1 MRNLK
6 VIISY
11 DGTAYHGY
19 QSQDNAITV
28 QDVIEATIFKVTGI
42 PSKIYG
48 CSRTDTGVHAKV
60 FVFHFH
66 TTSPIPCSGF
76 IKAMNN
82 LLPRDIAV
90 LSCEEVDESFHSRFD
105 AIGKEYQYFFNT
117 SPIRNVFTR
126 HHALHYPYPINLPLL
141 EKACEK
147 FIGTHDFAAFCT
159 AEAKAQLHT
168 TVRTITHASILK
180 QDDNLIFIVR
190 GTGFLHN
197 MVRILAGTLVY
208 INENKLSLDDIDMAY
223 TTLDR
228 KYAGKTLPP
237 HGLYLTKVFYPTG
250 EHHG

>member
-11 DGTAYHGY
+11 DGTAYHGF

-90 LSCEEVDESFHSRFD
+90 LSCEEVDESFTLDLMQSARS
-105 AIGKEYQYFFNT
+105 I
-117 SPIRNVFTR
+117 SIS
-126 HHALHYPYPINLPLL
+126 
-141 EKACEK
+141 
-147 FIGTHDFAAFCT
+147 
-159 AEAKAQLHT
+159 
-168 TVRTITHASILK
+168 SILPYQK
-180 QDDNLIFIVR
+180 CLYKTSCI
-190 GTGFLHN
+190 
-197 MVRILAGTLVY
+197 TLSV
-208 INENKLSLDDIDMAY
+208 SD
-223 TTLDR
+223 
-228 KYAGKTLPP
+228 
-237 HGLYLTKVFYPTG
+237 
-250 EHHG
+250 